1 MPISI
6 WRIYQKP
13 DGGMTRTSVETH
25 ASSDPVALLK
35 KHLEKYPEQGQDK
48 DGYWARDAE
57 GKRYTFNVLG
67 P

>member
-13 DGGMTRTSVETH
+13 DGGVTRTSVETH
-25 ASSDPVALLK
+25 ASGDPAALLK

-48 DGYWARDAE
+48 DAYWARDAE
-57 GKRYTFNVLG
+57 GKRYTFNVLS